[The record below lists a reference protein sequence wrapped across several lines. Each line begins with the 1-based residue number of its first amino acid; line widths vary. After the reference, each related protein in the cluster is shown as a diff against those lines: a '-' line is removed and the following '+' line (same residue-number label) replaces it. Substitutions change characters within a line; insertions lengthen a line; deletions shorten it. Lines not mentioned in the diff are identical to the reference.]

1 MKMKIAVLTGGG
13 DCPGLNGAVKWVT
26 KSAMDQWLGSKR
38 PISFEVIGITDGWR
52 GLVDI
57 DPEDPKSLV
66 KYIRPLDEEIVRTW
80 DRYGG
85 TNLGTSRTNPFNP
98 KNDRSEILLD
108 NIKKLGI
115 DVVVAIGGEDTL
127 GAAYRLHKLGIKT
140 IGIPKTIDNDLAGTD
155 YSLGFDTAV
164 NVITEEIDRLRTT
177 AGSHSRIFVV
187 ETMGR
192 HAGWLALHG
201 GECSGAYIILIPEY
215 SFNLDEV
222 CSLLQER
229 KGREIRYAIIVVSE
243 GAKPAGQ
250 EEFIKS
256 TKVDEFGHVALGGI
270 AKFVADEIENRTG
283 FETRHLILSHLQR
296 GGTPSAHDRLMARW
310 YGIAA
315 VDMSINEDFGR
326 MTSLQRGEITSV
338 PLKEC
343 IGSLKRVDIEKYYDK
358 ERYNGRRSINRKKF
372 ILNFLINQKVFLTPL
387 IIIKQRGLPYK
398 GFLI

>member
-1 MKMKIAVLTGGG
+1 MKMKLAVLTGGG

-26 KSAMDQWLGSKR
+26 KSAMDSWLSSKR
-38 PISFEVIGITDGWR
+38 SINFEVIGVTEGWR
-52 GLVDI
+52 GLVDVN
-57 DPEDPKSLV
+57 PEDPKSLE
-66 KYIRPLDEEIVRTW
+66 KYIRPLDEETVRTW

-108 NIKKLGI
+108 NIKKLGV

-127 GAAYRLHKLGIKT
+127 GAAYRLHKLGVKT
-140 IGIPKTIDNDLAGTD
+140 VGIPKTIDNDLMGTD

-164 NVITEEIDRLRTT
+164 NVIMEEIDRLRTT

-215 SFNLDEV
+215 PFNLDEV
-222 CSLLQER
+222 AHLLQER
-229 KGREIRYAIIVVSE
+229 KGREIRYAIIVVAE
-243 GAKPAGQ
+243 GAKVAGRD
-250 EEFIKS
+250 EFIQSGKM
-256 TKVDEFGHVALGGI
+256 DEFGHVALGGI
-270 AKFVADEIENRTG
+270 AKYVAEEIEARTS
-283 FETRHLILSHLQR
+283 FETRHLTLSHLQR

-315 VDMSINEDFGR
+315 VDMIINEDFGR
-326 MTSLQRGEITSV
+326 MASLQRGEITSA

-343 IGSLKRVDIEKYYDK
+343 IGKLKLVDIEKNYDK
-358 ERYNGRRSINRKKF
+358 DRYNGRRSI
-372 ILNFLINQKVFLTPL
+372 I
-387 IIIKQRGLPYK
+387 G
-398 GFLI
+398 